1 MIVDVN
7 VGYDLIERVTVS
19 CESPDIAIDMT
30 LGGPGVTAHDQLT
43 EESRNLP
50 DQHPISAITDLSSTL
65 SGLSGSVGSVQ
76 SDLNNHKLATNP
88 HNITPAGIGAL
99 SVVAHDSSLNGDGT
113 TVSPLSVAPVYAEV
127 ITQADVASVDITQ
140 DINGN
145 PFSVKNGETIE
156 IITSVNAWVNA
167 DYDRIQI
174 RVNNITTNVYC
185 YQASFLSCFFT
196 FGNNYAG
203 GAFTFRMNLINNRVY
218 AYTFNNTMT
227 DAAWFTS
234 QVYASQLLTDITE
247 ITSLTIFTKSGLS
260 NIPAGTR
267 IIVKKY

>member
-113 TVSPLSVAPVYAEV
+113 AQSPLKHNPIYAEV
-127 ITQADVASVDITQ
+127 TTLADVSVVEITQ

-145 PFSVKNGETIE
+145 PFTFTDGEILEILFRTDNWVGNNNSRLNLSINDITDNVFECGSSIINYIYFYASTAINGQYDVK
-156 IITSVNAWVNA
+156 IIN
-167 DYDRIQI
+167 
-174 RVNNITTNVYC
+174 VNNKLYGIIQNGRYTTFLSNVMYSFRALVDIPNVYKLTFT
-185 YQASFLSCFFT
+185 ASY
-196 FGNNYAG
+196 G
-203 GAFTFRMNLINNRVY
+203 
-218 AYTFNNTMT
+218 
-227 DAAWFTS
+227 
-234 QVYASQLLTDITE
+234 
-247 ITSLTIFTKSGLS
+247 
-260 NIPAGTR
+260 IPAGTKL
-267 IIVKKY
+267 IVKKY